1 MTVCTFK
8 IANFA
13 EMTGKVDASNC
24 SGSQKTLSA
33 QTPWLDA
40 ARGASRQ
47 RYSRLRRHIWE
58 NFAGGARPRSTG
70 SHGRH
75 CDKVADGQ

>member
-1 MTVCTFK
+1 MRATAVDLRKHCQRKRPGWTPH
-8 IANFA
+8 A
-13 EMTGKVDASNC
+13 EPAASD
-24 SGSQKTLSA
+24 TA
-33 QTPWLDA
+33 
-40 ARGASRQ
+40 
-47 RYSRLRRHIWE
+47 RLRRHIWE